1 MRELVGLSDGGDVA
15 LELGDLVVETLLGLL
30 LELLDVSL
38 EVLLDPLAAL
48 GGGPILGIEGGDPG
62 EGAVQGAKE
71 GRRERERRNGGVRK
85 RARRW
90 AKEIEKE
97 IGRAAD
103 TERRKR
109 RASGSR
115 ASCRQSE
122 VGGGQQA

>member
-97 IGRAAD
+97 IGL
-103 TERRKR
+103 
-109 RASGSR
+109 SLIHI
-115 ASCRQSE
+115 
-122 VGGGQQA
+122 